1 MYKKQDS
8 LVVKD
13 TGSGVGAPGSI
24 QILAGP
30 LVTCVTFYFGSLML
44 SHMGW

>member
-13 TGSGVGAPGSI
+13 AGSGVGVPGSRSW
-24 QILAGP
+24 QDNLWAVLPFTLA
-30 LVTCVTFYFGSLML
+30 V
-44 SHMGW
+44 

>member
-13 TGSGVGAPGSI
+13 TGSGVGAPGSRSW
-24 QILAGP
+24 QDRL
-30 LVTCVTFYFGSLML
+30 
-44 SHMGW
+44 